1 MSRKNGFLFD
11 IYCTLYFF
19 SYGYVDGN
27 LGKEYGIEK
36 SKIKKHIED
45 LDKNRER
52 KPPKERK
59 QQADTSYAP
68 GKF

>member
-11 IYCTLYFF
+11 IYCTFDFF
-19 SYGYVDGN
+19 SYGYVEGN
-27 LGKEYGIEK
+27 LGKEFGIEN
-36 SKIKKHIED
+36 SKIKKHLED

-52 KPPKERK
+52 KPPKKRK
-59 QQADTSYAP
+59 LQADPSYAP